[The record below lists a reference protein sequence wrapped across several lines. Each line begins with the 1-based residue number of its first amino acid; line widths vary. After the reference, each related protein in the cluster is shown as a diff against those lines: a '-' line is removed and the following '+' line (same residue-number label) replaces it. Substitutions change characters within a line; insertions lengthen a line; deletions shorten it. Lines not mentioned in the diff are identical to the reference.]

1 MEEYTIRNLSF
12 SYPGQEEPAL
22 RGLDLTVRAGEFL
35 TLCGPSGCGKS
46 TLLRQLKP
54 VLAPHGTRT
63 GEILFE
69 GAPLDGLDLRVQSQK
84 IGFVRQDPEGQIV
97 TDRVW
102 QELVFGLESLG
113 MPQPEMAARVAET
126 VSYFGLESL
135 YRRRTDTLS
144 GGQKQLVSLASVF
157 ALAPQLLLLD
167 EPTAQLDPVAASD
180 FFATLQRLN
189 REQGTTILLSEHRL
203 EEALPMADLVGV
215 LHGGR
220 LCCLAPPQ
228 QALEQLRGTEAYA
241 VLRSGMPAAVQVFDH
256 RVQPCPLTIPQGRA
270 VLEQMPTKPVP
281 IPEQP
286 VPEGAACYQL
296 RDVWL
301 RYEKRQEDV
310 LRGVDLTLP
319 EGTCTALLGGNG
331 SGKST
336 LLQVLCGMLSP
347 DRGSVKVWGKKLRPG
362 SIQAAYLP
370 QKPALLFCEDTL
382 DADYTAYGRCLGLN
396 EQQRE
401 QRLAELEPV
410 LALRELLK
418 QHPYDLSGGQ
428 QQRAALGKL
437 LLAKPKILLL
447 DEPTKGMD
455 AAARQSLGQQLRAL
469 TGQGVTIV
477 LATHD
482 LDFAALYTELC
493 GMLFDGQ
500 LSPLTPSRQFF
511 RQNRIYTTPAHRMAA
526 SCLPEAVTCG
536 DVLAALEVQ
545 A

>member
-1 MEEYTIRNLSF
+1 METTALSF
-12 SYPGQEEPAL
+12 TYAGAAVPAL
-22 RGLDLTVRAGEFL
+22 KDVTLAVPRGKIVL
-35 TLCGPSGCGKS
+35 LCGGSGSGKS
-46 TLLRQLKP
+46 TLLRLLKAEC
-54 VLAPHGTRT
+54 APHGSRE
-63 GEILFE
+63 GEIRFDPAIFPAGKPE
-69 GAPLDGLDLRVQSQK
+69 PGAVGL
-84 IGFVRQDPEGQIV
+84 IGQDPEGQIV

-113 MPQPEMAARVAET
+113 MPQSEMAARVAET

-270 VLEQMPTKPVP
+270 VLEQMQTKPVP

-319 EGTCTALLGGNG
+319 EGTCTAILGGNG

-347 DRGSVKVWGKKLRPG
+347 DRGSVKAWGKKLRPG

-437 LLAKPKILLL
+437 LLANPKILLL

-455 AAARQSLGQQLRAL
+455 AAARQSLGKQLRAL
-469 TGQGVTIV
+469 TGRGVTIV

>member
-1 MEEYTIRNLSF
+1 
-12 SYPGQEEPAL
+12 
-22 RGLDLTVRAGEFL
+22 
-35 TLCGPSGCGKS
+35 
-46 TLLRQLKP
+46 
-54 VLAPHGTRT
+54 
-63 GEILFE
+63 
-69 GAPLDGLDLRVQSQK
+69 
-84 IGFVRQDPEGQIV
+84 
-97 TDRVW
+97 
-102 QELVFGLESLG
+102 
-113 MPQPEMAARVAET
+113 
-126 VSYFGLESL
+126 
-135 YRRRTDTLS
+135 
-144 GGQKQLVSLASVF
+144 
-157 ALAPQLLLLD
+157 
-167 EPTAQLDPVAASD
+167 
-180 FFATLQRLN
+180 
-189 REQGTTILLSEHRL
+189 
-203 EEALPMADLVGV
+203 MADLVGV

-241 VLRSGMPAAVQVFDH
+241 VLRSGMPAAVQVFDY

-270 VLEQMPTKPVP
+270 VLEQIPTKPVP
-281 IPEQP
+281 IPEQT

-526 SCLPEAVTCG
+526 PCLPEAVTCG

>member
-1 MEEYTIRNLSF
+1 MRDALAGSGLGEGVGEEAA
-12 SYPGQEEPAL
+12 PGQ
-22 RGLDLTVRAGEFL
+22 
-35 TLCGPSGCGKS
+35 
-46 TLLRQLKP
+46 
-54 VLAPHGTRT
+54 HT
-63 GEILFE
+63 G
-69 GAPLDGLDLRVQSQK
+69 G
-84 IGFVRQDPEGQIV
+84 
-97 TDRVW
+97 
-102 QELVFGLESLG
+102 
-113 MPQPEMAARVAET
+113 
-126 VSYFGLESL
+126 VS
-135 YRRRTDTLS
+135 
-144 GGQKQLVSLASVF
+144 A
-157 ALAPQLLLLD
+157 
-167 EPTAQLDPVAASD
+167 
-180 FFATLQRLN
+180 
-189 REQGTTILLSEHRL
+189 
-203 EEALPMADLVGV
+203 
-215 LHGGR
+215 
-220 LCCLAPPQ
+220 
-228 QALEQLRGTEAYA
+228 
-241 VLRSGMPAAVQVFDH
+241 
-256 RVQPCPLTIPQGRA
+256 
-270 VLEQMPTKPVP
+270 
-281 IPEQP
+281 
-286 VPEGAACYQL
+286 
-296 RDVWL
+296 
-301 RYEKRQEDV
+301 
-310 LRGVDLTLP
+310 
-319 EGTCTALLGGNG
+319 
-331 SGKST
+331 
-336 LLQVLCGMLSP
+336 
-347 DRGSVKVWGKKLRPG
+347 
-362 SIQAAYLP
+362 

-382 DADYTAYGRCLGLN
+382 DADYTAYSRCLGLN